1 MSLFC
6 RFQIWFFFLLKRFKI
21 GFDRVGLTSKKKICQ
36 MSKKIR
42 KPLGREN
49 EEESL
54 FEMAKIGVGFK

>member
-1 MSLFC
+1 
-6 RFQIWFFFLLKRFKI
+6 
-21 GFDRVGLTSKKKICQ
+21 

-42 KPLGREN
+42 KPLAREN